1 MENKK
6 GLVYV
11 TRKVHFNAAHKL
23 YNNDWSEEKNFEVY
37 GKCSYK
43 NWHGH
48 NFDLFVTVK
57 GVPNPENGFVIN
69 FTELKDIVNTV
80 ICDKLDHRNLNLDVD
95 FMKDK
100 ITTIEN
106 LVVAIWN
113 ELLPHF
119 KTVELH
125 CIKIFETERQFVEY
139 YG

>member
-1 MENKK
+1 M
-6 GLVYV
+6 VFV
-11 TRKVHFNAAHKL
+11 TRKLHFNAAHRL
-23 YNNDWSEEKNFEVY
+23 YNDNWSQDKNYEIY
-37 GKCSYK
+37 GKCSNK

-57 GVPNPENGFVIN
+57 GIPNPETGFVIN
-69 FTELKDIVNTV
+69 FTELKDIVNDLIV
-80 ICDKLDHRNLNLDVD
+80 EKLDHLNLNLDVE
-95 FMKDK
+95 FMQGK

-113 ELLPHF
+113 ELLPHI
-119 KTVELH
+119 KGVELH